1 MILLDSHWYI
11 APPPTS
17 KKTPK
22 RPAQIRVKLLNK
34 SPNFVRNQNKVNK
47 NELHNQMDEL
57 YRRIKVKAHF
67 QDTRKQADLSD
78 AEYRLKAKAK
88 IGFLQKYTMQ

>member
-1 MILLDSHWYI
+1 
-11 APPPTS
+11 
-17 KKTPK
+17 
-22 RPAQIRVKLLNK
+22 
-34 SPNFVRNQNKVNK
+34 
-47 NELHNQMDEL
+47 MDEL